1 MSISELEIKWLNFVR
16 RLRVVGVLLIFVII
30 PFLGFVMI
38 PIYFILAMVAVG
50 DVSKLNRELNDQFLQ
65 DFRSKYVAASICKLI
80 GSFVVHAGALIT
92 AFRMFI
98 YGTYS
103 TMYFPFYP
111 YYIPPTIIVFVV
123 GFIFM
128 IIGSAVEI
136 GAWNNLKLF
145 VYHRKEIFPI
155 SINTDTI
162 NKIENLRSGAVA
174 WALGFLG
181 VTIIIGWINQIVGY
195 IGLSNVAE
203 RLTMGEPIKPQT
215 QVYQAPPQPTPP
227 TPPTP
232 PSAPLPPFPSAQE
245 PQSVTD
251 IEFCPMCGAKVSKG
265 AMFCGECGVKL
276 VN

>member
-65 DFRSKYVAASICKLI
+65 DFRSKYIAASICKLI
-80 GSFVVHAGALIT
+80 GSIVVHAGALIT
-92 AFRMFI
+92 AFRIFI

-103 TMYFPFYP
+103 TVYFPFYP

-181 VTIIIGWINQIVGY
+181 VTIIIGWINQIIGY

-215 QVYQAPPQPTPP
+215 QVYQAPPPP

-232 PSAPLPPFPSAQE
+232 PSAPLPPSTSAQE

-251 IEFCPMCGAKVSKG
+251 IAFCPMCGAKVSKG
-265 AMFCGECGVKL
+265 ATFCGECGVKL